1 MHIDTFRMNNVLVA
15 LARTSVA
22 LVVGVE
28 YDFIFALVGNTYSV
42 FLPFDIR
49 KVADNDYL
57 LALFVYSSESDNRVV
72 AVVR

>member
-1 MHIDTFRMNNVLVA
+1 MLEAVHIDTFRMNNVLIA
-15 LARTSVA
+15 LARSSVA

-49 KVADNDYL
+49 KVADNDYFL
-57 LALFVYSSESDNRVV
+57 ISCMFLTAKPRE
-72 AVVR
+72 